1 MPQVPLAFESEG
13 PNGNSVTK
21 QLLNYHSPDLEKSVE
36 WLNGSSLTVL
46 SPDYHLPFSRSDSNS
61 NANRTWGFLKTLR

>member
-13 PNGNSVTK
+13 PNGNWVTK
-21 QLLNYHSPDLEKSVE
+21 QLPNYHSPDLEKSVE

-46 SPDYHLPFSRSDSNS
+46 SPNCHLAVQTQIQMQTEPGVF
-61 NANRTWGFLKTLR
+61 

>member
-46 SPDYHLPFSRSDSNS
+46 SPNCHLAVQTQIQIQTEPGVF
-61 NANRTWGFLKTLR
+61 